1 MNLTCLHL
9 KIIFILPQGSEEQ
22 QVAIAAREELLHL
35 IPVRDD
41 SGDWTSVI
49 TEDAMKVARFRIH
62 FEVRVDVLINGMR
75 VLGKEGIRMTA
86 RCLTRATGRVC
97 LGPWTL

>member
-1 MNLTCLHL
+1 M
-9 KIIFILPQGSEEQ
+9 
-22 QVAIAAREELLHL
+22 
-35 IPVRDD
+35 RDD

-75 VLGKEGIRMTA
+75 VLGKEGIKDD
-86 RCLTRATGRVC
+86 CKVFD
-97 LGPWTL
+97 LGNRKSMPGSLDSLINKN

>member
-1 MNLTCLHL
+1 M
-9 KIIFILPQGSEEQ
+9 
-22 QVAIAAREELLHL
+22 HL
-35 IPVRDD
+35 IQVRDD

-75 VLGKEGIRMTA
+75 VLGKEGIKDD
-86 RCLTRATGRVC
+86 CKVFD
-97 LGPWTL
+97 LGNRKSMPGSLDSLINKN